1 VYRLVTQVLDDGEG
15 QGSESWDSAQDDSQG
30 QQDEELAKELSFV
43 LNRTIKKVGDD
54 ISERFNF
61 NTAISSIME
70 LVNALYKLKDSLA
83 GTEQLRSAV
92 DDLILL
98 LSPFAPHL
106 AEELWELAGHEGSVG
121 LVAWPEYDESAF
133 ETDSVEIVV
142 QIAGKVKDK
151 INVASGLDKD
161 SLIEAA
167 LEQPRI
173 KELID
178 GKQIVKT
185 IAVPDKL
192 VNIVVK

>member
-1 VYRLVTQVLDDGEG
+1 
-15 QGSESWDSAQDDSQG
+15 
-30 QQDEELAKELSFV
+30 
-43 LNRTIKKVGDD
+43 
-54 ISERFNF
+54 
-61 NTAISSIME
+61 
-70 LVNALYKLKDSLA
+70 LYKLKDSLA
-83 GTEQLRSAV
+83 GTEQLRSAI

-106 AEELWELAGHEGSVG
+106 AEELWELAGHDGSVS
-121 LVAWPEYDESAF
+121 LENWPEYDESVF
-133 ETDSVEIVV
+133 ETDTVEIVV

-161 SLIEAA
+161 SLIEVA

-173 KELID
+173 KELIE
-178 GKQIVKT
+178 GKQVVKT

>member
-1 VYRLVTQVLDDGEG
+1 
-15 QGSESWDSAQDDSQG
+15 
-30 QQDEELAKELSFV
+30 
-43 LNRTIKKVGDD
+43 
-54 ISERFNF
+54 
-61 NTAISSIME
+61 
-70 LVNALYKLKDSLA
+70 LYKLKDSLA
-83 GTEQLRSAV
+83 GTEQLRSAI

-106 AEELWELAGHEGSVG
+106 AEELWELAGHEGSVS
-121 LVAWPEYDESAF
+121 LESWPEYDESVF
-133 ETDSVEIVV
+133 ETDTVEIVV

-161 SLIEAA
+161 SLIKVA

-173 KELID
+173 KELIE